1 MARYRRY
8 RRFRRRSGK
17 WSTRLTAIN
26 VTQLTTGGN
35 TFFIYR
41 TLATNPAQD
50 DNTVSQRFT
59 VKNVNCQV
67 NIEFVNS
74 SSGYGSAGDI
84 ENLQHYILY
93 IPQGFTLTENTPF
106 EHPEWIM
113 AHRLLGSPQNDT
125 NPGFLPAKISTRLA
139 RKLDTGDRIVYLLIG
154 ANTNSSTPVQSS
166 TIRVDGLIKLNT
178 KAN

>member
-1 MARYRRY
+1 MAKYQRYRRY
-8 RRFRRRSGK
+8 SRRRFGK
-17 WSTRLTAIN
+17 HWSTRLTSIN
-26 VTQLTTGGN
+26 VTQLVN
-35 TFFIYR
+35 ANQQFFIYR

-59 VKNVNCQV
+59 VKNVNVQV
-67 NIEFVNS
+67 NIENAS
-74 SSGYGSAGDI
+74 SADPTGNPEVV

-93 IPQGFTLTENTPF
+93 IPQGYTLTADTPF

-113 AHRLLGSPQNDT
+113 SYRFIGSPVSDS
-125 NPGFLPAKISTRLA
+125 NPGYAPLRISTRLS

-154 ANTNSSTPVQSS
+154 TNTSNLGTA
-166 TIRVDGLIKLNT
+166 TIYVSGLVKLNT